1 MRRSSQRRPLLVLG
15 GGAILALAIFALLN
29 QRPPAEEPAGQ
40 GDGDNANS
48 ANDANAADLENIYD
62 ANRDGP
68 PRGRDERS
76 LIAGPVEDQSQILAG
91 GRQPPGQ
98 LVGAGLQ
105 PAELYRLGLRLQASG
120 KLIDAR
126 SVLSR
131 ALFSGQLTAAQA
143 SDARDKL
150 DKLAAAT
157 LFAKNADFVADD
169 PYTFLYV
176 VQPGDMLQRLEV
188 RLRLHVPHT
197 LIMKVNRID
206 DATTIQP
213 GDTLKMIRGPFHAVV
228 DKSDFTMDIYLQ
240 REGLEKIYIK
250 RVLVGLGKDDT
261 TPAGMWR
268 LELGGKAVRPRW
280 DPPSRS
286 GRRGPINYGEPG
298 YPFGKLGLW
307 IPLEWIGDGSTP
319 FTSYGIHSTN
329 KPETVGTMAS
339 LGCIRLR
346 DGNIEDIFTLLYEK
360 WSTVE
365 VRP

>member
-1 MRRSSQRRPLLVLG
+1 MRRSSQRRSSQRRPLLVLG

-48 ANDANAADLENIYD
+48 ANIENIYNNNGESPTHGD
-62 ANRDGP
+62 PQASPDPSGAF
-68 PRGRDERS
+68 E
-76 LIAGPVEDQSQILAG
+76 L
-91 GRQPPGQ
+91 QPI
-98 LVGAGLQ
+98 GAYNVGLQ
-105 PAELYRLGLRLQASG
+105 LMADG
-120 KLIDAR
+120 KLIKAR
-126 SVLSR
+126 SYLSR

-143 SDARDKL
+143 NDARDKL
-150 DKLAAAT
+150 ADLAGAT

-197 LIMKVNRID
+197 LIMKVNNID
-206 DATTIQP
+206 DATTIRP

-228 DKSDFTMDIYLQ
+228 DKSDFSMDIYLH
-240 REGLEKIYIK
+240 REGLEKLYIM
-250 RVLVGLGKDDT
+250 RVPVGLGKDDA
-261 TPAGMWR
+261 TPVGMWR
-268 LELGGKAVRPRW
+268 VRLGGKAIKPRW
-280 DPPSRS
+280 DPPTRS
-286 GRRGPINYGEPG
+286 GGRRSISYGEPG

-307 IPLEWIGDGSTP
+307 IPLEWIGDASTP